1 MSSRKGLEVTNKVKV
16 LTPDRRG
23 YSLMAAEMND
33 LLYVSLEQCGEI
45 SLRLKGLFW
54 LIRVL
59 MEGVGCIV
67 H

>member
-1 MSSRKGLEVTNKVKV
+1 
-16 LTPDRRG
+16 
-23 YSLMAAEMND
+23 MASGTSD
-33 LLYVSLEQCGEI
+33 LLDVSPEQYKEI

-54 LIRVL
+54 LIKVL